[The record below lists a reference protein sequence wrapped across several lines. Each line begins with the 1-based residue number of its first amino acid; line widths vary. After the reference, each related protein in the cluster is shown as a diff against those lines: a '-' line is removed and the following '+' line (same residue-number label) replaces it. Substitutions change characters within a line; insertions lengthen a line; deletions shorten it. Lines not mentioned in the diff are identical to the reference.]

1 MSFPIRKAVRSDLPA
16 IVEIY
21 NSTIQSRA
29 VTADLTPVTVA
40 DREAWFNNHTDMRP
54 IWVMTDED
62 KVVAWLSFESFHGRA
77 AYQYT
82 AEVSIYIDQNVRG
95 KGIGTTF
102 LQAALDACPELG
114 IKTLLGLVFG
124 HNEASLRLFK
134 RFGFEQWA
142 NMPRVA
148 ELDGVERDLVIVGKR
163 VVQ

>member
-21 NSTIQSRA
+21 NSTIESRA

-40 DREAWFNNHTDMRP
+40 DREPWFNNHTDMRP

-142 NMPRVA
+142 NMPGVA

>member
-1 MSFPIRKAVRSDLPA
+1 MSLPIRKAVVGDLPA

-21 NSTIQSRA
+21 NSTIESRA

-40 DREAWFNNHTDMRP
+40 EREGWFNQHTDQRP
-54 IWVMTDED
+54 LWVMED
-62 KVVAWLSFESFHGRA
+62 GDQIVAWLSLESFYGRA

-102 LQAALDACPELG
+102 MQAAIDACPQLR
-114 IKTLLGLVFG
+114 IKTLLGFVFG

-148 ELDGVERDLVIVGKR
+148 ELDGIERDLVIVGKR
-163 VVQ
+163 VVE

>member
-21 NSTIQSRA
+21 NSTIESRA

-40 DREAWFNNHTDMRP
+40 DRETWFNNHTDMRP

-163 VVQ
+163 VIQ

>member
-1 MSFPIRKAVRSDLPA
+1 MSLPIRKAVIGDLPA

-21 NSTIQSRA
+21 NSTIESRA

-40 DREAWFNNHTDMRP
+40 DRAGWFHQHTDQRP
-54 IWVMTDED
+54 LWVMED
-62 KVVAWLSFESFHGRA
+62 GDQIVAWLSFESFYGRA

-102 LQAALDACPELG
+102 VQAAIDACPELG
-114 IKTLLGLVFG
+114 IKTLLGFVFG

-142 NMPRVA
+142 NMPGIA
-148 ELDGVERDLVIVGKR
+148 ELDGIERDLVIVGKR
-163 VVQ
+163 VAE

>member
-21 NSTIQSRA
+21 NSTIESRA

-40 DREAWFNNHTDMRP
+40 DREDWFNNHTDMRP
-54 IWVMTDED
+54 IWVMSDED